1 MCRIRRTGSEHQVYN
16 GDEMDYSVFKLDAAT
31 ARDSFAYN
39 VGFGIEGTL
48 LADIVLLAACV
59 LLYLWGRKHGK
70 KSMDVWAET

>member
-1 MCRIRRTGSEHQVYN
+1 MCIRDRNILFGLPNSGINVP
-16 GDEMDYSVFKLDAAT
+16 YSVFKLNAAT

-39 VGFGIEGTL
+39 VGFGIEGTVF
-48 LADIVLLAACV
+48 ADIVLLAACV